1 MKVFERLRKRGR
13 SLMQKAGAETG
24 LAREFRDIFEV
35 GGVPAYRQ
43 FYDEGIFVW
52 KALYRGSYAPWHM
65 VPAPTIANP
74 KAMRQLYRLNAA
86 KAVSAELAGLVWG
99 EQCDIRVS
107 MKGGAAGEGDP
118 LNDFVH
124 QVLRENAFNEKM
136 QQLVEQGLAL
146 GGAAM
151 KVWVEPVESAVDNGV
166 SPTGEGEGETTS
178 SVAAEP
184 RHLPL
189 KGKAGGTGNG
199 DLIRPFG
206 PPSPGGKAFGTPHSA
221 MTGHLP
227 LKGKAGGKGNGDLI
241 RPFGPPSPGGK
252 AFGTPHP
259 AMTGHLPMKGKA
271 GEVGRV
277 RIGYCMAD
285 QFVPTAWDNARVK
298 EAVFISR
305 EAKDGKYFT
314 RLEWHRRNGDIYC
327 VDNEVYRSEGRR
339 GATGQDIL
347 GMRYPL
353 EEAYPELDAH
363 TEARVGDSLFTYWH
377 TPIANNL
384 DDDSPLGV
392 SIYANALETLRALD
406 ICYDSFVQEFEL
418 GKKRIIVPA
427 RCVRTV
433 ADPSTGEMR
442 RYFDPGDR
450 VYEALATDDA
460 GELRIQDNS
469 VELRVEEHVAALNA
483 FLSILCLQLGFSVG
497 TFSFD
502 SRGGLRTA
510 TEVVSENSKTF
521 KTIRTVQ
528 NQLAPALEHLA
539 RNIIDVAI
547 LYGLSWQGQSVE
559 SLAASGYEVQTV
571 FDDGVTQDRQT
582 SIAEGVKLVEAGLL
596 SRYRF
601 LTEAKYGQGLT
612 PREAE
617 EEIERLKAEKV

>member
-151 KVWVEPVESAVDNGV
+151 KVWCEPVESAVDNGA

-178 SVAAEP
+178 SVAAVP

-189 KGKAGGTGNG
+189 
-199 DLIRPFG
+199 
-206 PPSPGGKAFGTPHSA
+206 
-221 MTGHLP
+221 
-227 LKGKAGGKGNGDLI
+227 
-241 RPFGPPSPGGK
+241 
-252 AFGTPHP
+252 
-259 AMTGHLPMKGKA
+259 KGKA

-305 EAKDGKYFT
+305 EARDGKYFT
-314 RLEWHRRNGDIYC
+314 RLEWHRRNGESYC

-353 EEAYPELDAH
+353 EAVYPELDAH

-502 SRGGLRTA
+502 SRGGLKTA

-559 SLAASGYEVQTV
+559 SLAAGGYEVQTV

>member
-1 MKVFERLRKRGR
+1 MKLFENLRKRGR

-24 LAREFRDIFEV
+24 LARPFRDIFEV
-35 GGVPAYRQ
+35 DGVPAYRQ
-43 FYDEGIFVW
+43 FYDKGIFVW

-74 KAMRQLYRLNAA
+74 KAVRQMYRLNAA
-86 KAVSAELAGLVWG
+86 KAVSAELAGLVWS

-107 MKGGAAGEGDP
+107 MNGGAAGEDDP
-118 LNDFVH
+118 LNAFVH
-124 QVLRENAFNEKM
+124 AVLRENAFSGKM
-136 QQLVEQGLAL
+136 QQLIEQGLAL
-146 GGAAM
+146 GGAAL
-151 KVWVEPVESAVDNGV
+151 KVWCEP
-166 SPTGEGEGETTS
+166 GEARETIPAGE
-178 SVAAEP
+178 
-184 RHLPL
+184 
-189 KGKAGGTGNG
+189 
-199 DLIRPFG
+199 PFG
-206 PPSPGGKAFGTPHSA
+206 EDA
-221 MTGHLP
+221 
-227 LKGKAGGKGNGDLI
+227 
-241 RPFGPPSPGGK
+241 
-252 AFGTPHP
+252 
-259 AMTGHLPMKGKA
+259 
-271 GEVGRV
+271 GRV

-285 QFVPTAWDNARVK
+285 QFVPTAWDNARVR

-305 EAKDGKYFT
+305 EARDGYYFT
-314 RLEWHRRNGDIYC
+314 RLEWHRRDGETYC
-327 VDNEVYRSEGRR
+327 VDNEVYRSDGRH
-339 GATGQDIL
+339 GAPGQDIL
-347 GMRYPL
+347 GVRYPL
-353 EEAYPELDAH
+353 EEAYPMVSAH
-363 TEARVGDSLFTYWH
+363 TEARVSDSLFTYWH

-392 SIYANALETLRALD
+392 SLYGNALETLRALD

-442 RYFDPGDR
+442 RYFDPADR

-483 FLSILCLQLGFSVG
+483 FLSILCLQLGFSAG

-502 SRGGLRTA
+502 AHNGLRTA

-521 KTIRTVQ
+521 KTVKSVQ

-547 LYGLSWQGQSVE
+547 LYGLRWKGEPVE
-559 SLAASGYEVQTV
+559 RLAAGGYSVQAI

-601 LTEAKYGQGLT
+601 LTDAKYGQGLT
-612 PREAE
+612 PKEAE
-617 EEIERLKAEKV
+617 AEIERLKAEGLGK